1 MNLRTYLPI
10 TIFII
15 LIILSFYIIQPL
27 LTAIFLGALL
37 AYLFYPLYNRMPK
50 RNLSALLTCFL
61 ALLIIIIPAFF
72 FFKTLVTESYLL
84 FILIKQKL
92 STGFFINCEHSFCQW
107 TQGVVDNHQV
117 SHHIKDL
124 AKSFTTWMFQK
135 SSELLISIPKLLVNL
150 FIIFFTMF
158 YFLTDGKKVI
168 NNFNKYLNM
177 HRRKYLIV
185 LKRFK
190 EIMHGVVFGYLMVAF
205 IQGLFAML
213 GFLLFGVPSPF
224 FWGTIV
230 ALLAL
235 VPVLGSTL
243 IWLPAAI
250 IMVMNG
256 VIQNSNLL
264 IFKGIGLAIYF
275 ILFVSSVDNIMRPI
289 IMGNRAKAHPAVIML
304 GIFGGIYL
312 FGILGVLIGPLVLSL
327 VVVLAEIYLGPT
339 EEK

>member
-1 MNLRTYLPI
+1 
-10 TIFII
+10 
-15 LIILSFYIIQPL
+15 
-27 LTAIFLGALL
+27 
-37 AYLFYPLYNRMPK
+37 
-50 RNLSALLTCFL
+50 
-61 ALLIIIIPAFF
+61 
-72 FFKTLVTESYLL
+72 
-84 FILIKQKL
+84 
-92 STGFFINCEHSFCQW
+92 
-107 TQGVVDNHQV
+107 
-117 SHHIKDL
+117 
-124 AKSFTTWMFQK
+124 
-135 SSELLISIPKLLVNL
+135 
-150 FIIFFTMF
+150 
-158 YFLTDGKKVI
+158 
-168 NNFNKYLNM
+168 
-177 HRRKYLIV
+177 
-185 LKRFK
+185 
-190 EIMHGVVFGYLMVAF
+190 MHGVVFGYLMVAF